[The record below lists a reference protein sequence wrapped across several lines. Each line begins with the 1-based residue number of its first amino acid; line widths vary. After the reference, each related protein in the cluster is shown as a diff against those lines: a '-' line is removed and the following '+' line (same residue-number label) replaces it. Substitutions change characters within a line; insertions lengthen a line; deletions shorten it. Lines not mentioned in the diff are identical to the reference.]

1 MIRHTPA
8 PIVRSLELAGLR
20 VRLVTLVDSDYEAW
34 FEVRNRCRDWLVPW
48 EPRSKGAPLAPEDS
62 ASFAARCG
70 MRERERQLGSGFGFG
85 IFFKGRF
92 VGEVTL
98 SSIQRGPFQNGSIG
112 YWIDKEAA
120 GQGLIPE
127 AVVVVLKFAFETLRL
142 HRIEV
147 AIIPRNRPSRRVVE
161 KLDMRSEGVAL
172 GFLEINGEWE
182 DHVRYAMTA
191 EEWAVQRRQ
200 LVTRWVGSD

>member
-1 MIRHTPA
+1 M
-8 PIVRSLELAGLR
+8 
-20 VRLVTLVDSDYEAW
+20 
-34 FEVRNRCRDWLVPW
+34 
-48 EPRSKGAPLAPEDS
+48 
-62 ASFAARCG
+62 
-70 MRERERQLGSGFGFG
+70 
-85 IFFKGRF
+85 
-92 VGEVTL
+92 

-161 KLDMRSEGVAL
+161 KLGMRSEGVAL

-200 LVTRWVGSD
+200 LVPRWIGND